1 VLLSGCVVS
10 PPAFYEGRD
19 QFDVE
24 LARKARA
31 RVSLT
36 VREGETPPDLH
47 YGEMVELEARVRPIR
62 NFQNPGAFDYQ
73 AYSARSDIYWTA
85 SMAAGSSVKVLPGRC
100 GPPLQAGIFA
110 LRTAALDRID
120 RLYAGEPY
128 ATGMMEATLIGE
140 SSKLDRIWT
149 EEFRR
154 TGTYHMLV
162 IDGLHITVLAA
173 FLLFLMRLCFMPELG
188 ALALT
193 AAGAWL
199 YALVSGGNAPAVR
212 AAAGFSLYLAAR
224 YF

>member
-1 VLLSGCVVS
+1 VALASGILLFHFFISRPGQAPEIDASSHETVVLSGCVVS
-10 PPAFYEGRD
+10 PPAFYEGRG
-19 QFDVE
+19 QFVIE

-36 VREGETPPDLH
+36 VRDGESPPNLH
-47 YGEMVELEARVRPIR
+47 YGQLVEFEARVRPIR

-73 AYSARSDIYWTA
+73 GLSARSDIYWTA
-85 SMAAGSSVKVLPGRC
+85 SMAAGSAVKVQPGRC
-100 GPPLQAGIFA
+100 GSWFQSEIFA
-110 LRTAALDRID
+110 LRTAALNRID
-120 RLYAGEPY
+120 RLYAGNPY

-173 FLLFLMRLCFMPELG
+173 FLLFLLRLCFLPEIG
-188 ALALT
+188 ALAVT
-193 AAGAWL
+193 AA
-199 YALVSGGNAPAVR
+199 
-212 AAAGFSLYLAAR
+212 
-224 YF
+224 